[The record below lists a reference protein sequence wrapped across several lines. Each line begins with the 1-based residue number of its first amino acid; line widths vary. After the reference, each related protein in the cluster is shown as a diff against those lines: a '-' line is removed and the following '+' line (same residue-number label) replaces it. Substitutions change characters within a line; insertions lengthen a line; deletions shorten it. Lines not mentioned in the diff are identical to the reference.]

1 MAAAPDSQGTIGLDD
16 KVAFLSTPSTYPDAT
31 GPVESIETHM
41 AWVFLTDRHAYKL
54 KKPVAYDELDFTTR
68 ERRRWACAEEVR
80 LNRRLAGDV
89 YRGVV
94 SLRAHPDGQLH
105 LGGDGGIV
113 DWLVQMLRLP
123 ADRMLD
129 VLIEGGNVSSED
141 VRVHVQT
148 AFKKLTHFYRMARSI
163 PFAPS
168 AYVHRFRKQI
178 GQTASRLST
187 SPYHIP
193 RDMAQHVAVQQLA
206 FLRRDAVL
214 LGSRAQHIVEGH
226 GDLRPEHICLTD
238 DPVIFDC
245 IEFDHALRVLDP
257 VDELGFLGME
267 CTHLGASALGA
278 LALATYSDATGDA
291 FPDRL
296 VRFYQSHRAMER
308 AQIAVR
314 HTRRPHTADEA
325 KWSRQAT
332 AYLELAAHYADRM

>member
-1 MAAAPDSQGTIGLDD
+1 MAAVPDPRETIGPDD
-16 KVAFLSTPSTYPDAT
+16 KVAFLSTPSAYPDAT
-31 GPVESIETHM
+31 GSVESIETHM

-54 KKPVAYDELDFTTR
+54 KKPVAYDELDFTTLK
-68 ERRRWACAEEVR
+68 RRRWACAEEVR

-89 YRGVV
+89 YEGVV
-94 SLRAHPDGQLH
+94 SLRADPDGPLH
-105 LGGDGGIV
+105 LGGNGVVV
-113 DWLVQMLRLP
+113 DWLVQMQRLP

-129 VLIEGGNVSSED
+129 VLIEGGDASFED
-141 VRVHVQT
+141 IQVHVQA
-148 AFKKLTHFYRMARSI
+148 AFRKLTHFYRAARSI

-168 AYVHRFRKQI
+168 AYVRHFRKQI
-178 GQTASRLST
+178 GQTASRLNT

-193 RDMAQHVAVQQLA
+193 RDMAQRVAAQQLA

-214 LGSRAQHIVEGH
+214 LESRAQHIVEGH

-245 IEFDHALRVLDP
+245 IEFDRALRVLDP
-257 VDELGFLGME
+257 VDEIGFLGME
-267 CTHLGASALGA
+267 CKHLGASALGT
-278 LALATYSDATGDA
+278 LALTTYADATGDV

-314 HTRRPHTADEA
+314 HTRRPRTADEA

-332 AYLELAAHYADRM
+332 AYLELAAHYAERM